1 MGIIDGKKLPTD
13 VQQWKCKVIGCI
25 MKRPFKL
32 AVHGLLDLSIHAK
45 QHGWWNPHC
54 QPLYSPGANS
64 SDFGR
69 LSRNWLKYEPCMT
82 SIRLSALF
90 AYLGTYILISSF
102 YSFFYLLIYSWERI
116 LHFLIVI
123 LSTEKDNPF
132 VCSHTAPGHF
142 CLKDVFN

>member
-102 YSFFYLLIYSWERI
+102 YSFFLFINL
-116 LHFLIVI
+116 FLRKNTSFSHCNII
-123 LSTEKDNPF
+123 HRKRQPIRMLTYCTWTFLSKR
-132 VCSHTAPGHF
+132 CI
-142 CLKDVFN
+142 